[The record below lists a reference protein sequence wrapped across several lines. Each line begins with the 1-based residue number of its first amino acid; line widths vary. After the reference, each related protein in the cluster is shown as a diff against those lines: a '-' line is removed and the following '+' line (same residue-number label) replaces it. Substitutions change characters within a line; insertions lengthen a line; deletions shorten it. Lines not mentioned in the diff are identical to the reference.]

1 MGQVINSP
9 RKPRTAPVLSIT
21 RTLHNELRDD
31 LDEPWRISGQTGSR
45 YYVRRLYRSSSTWHQ
60 YALHDEC
67 PRPNTH
73 KCCKEPWVLF
83 TCKIEPI
90 KSRYHAAK
98 IDKECRA
105 IVNTLMKHRSVLG
118 CDCNFEHIKTGRT
131 STKGSNIC
139 EIRSIVV
146 VKAMKKHD
154 RMCSCGGFDFAPR
167 STPEKKSPKPQK
179 SAPNLHKRVSLED
192 VQKEFF
198 DDWSDDTSFM
208 FKDIPRKF

>member
-1 MGQVINSP
+1 MGQVITSP
-9 RKPRTAPVLSIT
+9 RKPVLSKRTAPVPAVT

-31 LDEPWRISGQTGSR
+31 LDEPWRISGQAGSK

-60 YALHDEC
+60 YALDDEC

-73 KCCKEPWVLF
+73 KCCKEPWVLS

-90 KSRYHAAK
+90 KSRSPAAK

-118 CDCNFEHIKTGRT
+118 CDCDFEYIKTGRK
-131 STKGSNIC
+131 STKGSNIF
-139 EIRSIVV
+139 
-146 VKAMKKHD
+146 KAMKKHD

-167 STPEKKSPKPQK
+167 STPEKKSPKPK
-179 SAPNLHKRVSLED
+179 KAAPNLHKRVSLED
-192 VQKEFF
+192 VQKELF
-198 DDWSDDTSFM
+198 DDWSDDMSFM